1 MRHDLF
7 AERLHVLRRR
17 HRWTQ
22 QELAKRAQVSAITIS
37 RLERGETRQVS
48 AEIVSRLAQALET
61 STDYLLG
68 LQNEEG
74 DG

>member
-7 AERLHVLRRR
+7 AERLHILRRR
-17 HRWTQ
+17 HQWTQ

-61 STDYLLG
+61 SIDYLLG
-68 LQNEEG
+68 LQNEGEG
-74 DG
+74 H

>member
-1 MRHDLF
+1 MQHDLF

-22 QELAKRAQVSAITIS
+22 QELAKLAQVSAITIS
-37 RLERGETRQVS
+37 RLERGEMRQVS
-48 AEIVSRLAQALET
+48 AEIVARLAQVLGT

-68 LQNEEG
+68 LKSEEHVE
-74 DG
+74 